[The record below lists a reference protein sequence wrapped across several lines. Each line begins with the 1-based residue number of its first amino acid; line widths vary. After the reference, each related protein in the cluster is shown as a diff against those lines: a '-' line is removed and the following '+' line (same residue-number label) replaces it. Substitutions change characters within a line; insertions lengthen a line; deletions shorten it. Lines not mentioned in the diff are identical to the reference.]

1 MEKILLFAKPPILA
15 LLLFLFT
22 VTSFAQY
29 QPQLQEQFPRPC
41 QGYLGGGLGLN
52 WIDGQLYYTLRFM
65 PEISLGNFGAGLDLR
80 LDFDKNGNL
89 RKEDFNEFSDYL
101 SIIRYV
107 RYGLKNDPVYV
118 KLGALDYYT
127 LGHGSI
133 MYQYNNSP
141 SLDVRKIGLVFD
153 VDFGN
158 FGFESIYSQFAEA
171 GVVGLR
177 GYVKPLK
184 FSEAGSI
191 PIIGDLEVGA
201 TYAADYNKYAGVVS
215 GYYNPATSKI
225 EISSDDDKG
234 SMNIVGLD
242 LGFPIVSTALAKLV
256 LYFDYSKIINFGSG
270 IATGVQFTSSGMGL
284 VSVSAKLERRFNNDH
299 YLPSYFN
306 SLYEIQR
313 FSVDTLSSTFAPIQS
328 KAKTLASIFDPGNG
342 YYGELGIN
350 VVGAF
355 DILGSYQRLDKYPES
370 GILHIST
377 DISPQDFSFI
387 ARAGYDKIN
396 IKDEKDLFTLDDRSY
411 LYAELGYKPYPFM
424 IVSMVYIWTFSPV
437 RDKDDNIIDYKPQK
451 RIEPRISFVFP
462 FDLGCGY

>member
-1 MEKILLFAKPPILA
+1 MKKILLPI
-15 LLLFLFT
+15 LLFLFT

-29 QPQLQEQFPRPC
+29 QNEFMDQFPRPC
-41 QGYLGGGLGLN
+41 QGYFGGGAGLN

-65 PEISLGNFGAGLDLR
+65 PEISIGNFGAGLDLR

-101 SIIRYV
+101 SIIRYL

-158 FGFESIYSQFAEA
+158 IGFESIYSQFGEA
-171 GVVGLR
+171 GVVGIR
-177 GYVKPLK
+177 GYVRPLK

-201 TYAADYNKYAGVVS
+201 TYAADYNQYAGAES
-215 GYYNPATSKI
+215 GFYNPSTRKIQITSD
-225 EISSDDDKG
+225 EG
-234 SMNIVGLD
+234 AVNIVGLD
-242 LGFPIVSTALAKLV
+242 LGFPIVSTSLAKLV
-256 LYFDYSKIINFGSG
+256 LYIDYSKIINFGSG
-270 IATGVQFTSSGMGL
+270 VATGIAFTSSGMGL
-284 VSVSAKLERRFNNDH
+284 ISISAKIERRFNNPH

-313 FSVDTLSSTFAPIQS
+313 FSVDTSSNSLPVQS
-328 KAKTLASIFDPGNG
+328 KVQILASDFDPGNG
-342 YYGELGIN
+342 YYGELGVN
-350 VVGAF
+350 VAGLF
-355 DILGSYQRLDKYPES
+355 NILGGYQRLDKYPES
-370 GILHIST
+370 GILHISA
-377 DISPQDFSFI
+377 DISPQDLSFI
-387 ARAGYDKIN
+387 ARAGYDKTN
-396 IKDEKDLFTLDDRSY
+396 IKNEKDLFTLDDRSY

-437 RDKDDNIIDYKPQK
+437 RDQNDNIISYEPQK
-451 RIEPRISFVFP
+451 RIEPRVSFVFP
-462 FDLGCGY
+462 FDLGCGG

>member
-1 MEKILLFAKPPILA
+1 MKNKLLFAILI
-15 LLLFLFT
+15 FSSI
-22 VTSFAQY
+22 SFAQF
-29 QPQLQEQFPRPC
+29 QDQFPRPC
-41 QGYLGGGLGLN
+41 QGYFGGGLGLN
-52 WIDGQLYYTLRFM
+52 WIDGELYYTLRFM

-127 LGHGSI
+127 LGHGSV

-158 FGFESIYSQFAEA
+158 FGLESIYSRFAEA
-171 GVVGLR
+171 GVVGIR
-177 GYVKPLK
+177 GYVRPLK
-184 FSEAGSI
+184 FSEVGAI

-201 TYAADYNKYAGVVS
+201 TYAGDYDKHAGVVS
-215 GYYNPATSKI
+215 GYYDPATETI
-225 EISSDDDKG
+225 QTTSDEG
-234 SMNIVGLD
+234 SINIVGVD
-242 LGFPIVSTALAKLV
+242 IGFPIVSNPLV
-256 LYFDYSKIINFGSG
+256 SLKIYADYTKIINFGSG
-270 IATGVQFTSSGMGL
+270 VATGIIFTSSGLGITTI
-284 VSVSAKLERRFNNDH
+284 SAKLERRFNNDH

-306 SLYEIQR
+306 SFYEIQR
-313 FSVDTLSSTFAPIQS
+313 FQVNTSTSSIQS
-328 KAKTLASIFDPGNG
+328 KAQILASTFDPGNG

-350 VVGAF
+350 VAGIF
-355 DILGSYQRLDKYPES
+355 NILGSYQRLDKYPES
-370 GILHIST
+370 GILHLTT
-377 DISPQDFSFI
+377 DISPEDLSFI

-424 IVSMVYIWTFSPV
+424 IVSMVYSWTYAPV

-451 RIEPRISFVFP
+451 RIEPRVSFVFP
-462 FDLGCGY
+462 FDLGCQ

>member
-1 MEKILLFAKPPILA
+1 MKKN
-15 LLLFLFT
+15 LLLIFLLSFT
-22 VTSFAQY
+22 LMCYAQY
-29 QPQLQEQFPRPC
+29 QPQFEEQFPRPC
-41 QGYLGGGLGLN
+41 QGYFGGGLGLN

-101 SIIRYV
+101 SIIRYL

-141 SLDVRKIGLVFD
+141 SLDVRKVGLVFD

-158 FGFESIYSQFAEA
+158 FGFESIYSKFAEA
-171 GVVGLR
+171 GVVGIR
-177 GYVKPLK
+177 GYVRPLK
-184 FSEAGSI
+184 FSDAGSI

-201 TYAADYNKYAGVVS
+201 TYAGDFNKYAGVVS
-215 GYYNPATSKI
+215 GFYSPSTRKI
-225 EISSDDDKG
+225 EISSGEDKG
-234 SMNIVGLD
+234 SMNIVGMD
-242 LGFPIVSTALAKLV
+242 IGFPIVSTSLVNLV
-256 LYFDYSKIINFGSG
+256 LYLDYAKIINFGSG
-270 IATGVQFTSSGMGL
+270 IATGIQFTSSGMGL
-284 VSVSAKLERRFNNDH
+284 LSISAKLERRFNHAH

-306 SLYEIQR
+306 SLYEVER
-313 FSVDTLSSTFAPIQS
+313 FRVDTTSSTPTLIQS
-328 KAKTLASIFDPGNG
+328 KAGTLASAFDPGNG

-350 VVGAF
+350 VAGAF
-355 DILGSYQRLDKYPES
+355 NILGSYQRLDKQPNS
-370 GILHIST
+370 GILHISA
-377 DISPQDFSFI
+377 DVSPQDLSFI

-396 IKDEKDLFTLDDRSY
+396 IKNEKDLFTLDDRSY

-424 IVSMVYIWTFSPV
+424 IVSMVYIWTFAPV
-437 RDKDDNIIDYKPQK
+437 RDQNDNIIDYVPQK
-451 RIEPRISFVFP
+451 RIEPRVSFVFP
-462 FDLGCGY
+462 FNLGCGN